1 MDFTKMS
8 DEEILN
14 IVEPIMDNLMDA
26 STEINHERHV
36 RDFSD
41 RLKKIVTKEYLES
54 VCKKYQE
61 EKGFFSTKEFVS
73 LFKRPKEVAVVWK
86 QKFTKAEGD
95 FVAELL
101 LFKKDDKFVVDHTM
115 VF

>member
-1 MDFTKMS
+1 MNFTEMS

-26 STEINHERHV
+26 STEIDHERHTK
-36 RDFSD
+36 DFSD
-41 RLKKIVTKEYLES
+41 RLKAIVTKDHLEKI
-54 VCKKYQE
+54 CKKYQE
-61 EKGFFSTKEFVS
+61 EKGYFSEREFVS
-73 LFKRPKEVAVVWK
+73 IFKRPKEVAVVWK
-86 QKFTKAEGD
+86 QKFTKAEGE

-101 LFKKDDKFVVDHTM
+101 LFKKDNKYIVDHTM